1 MVHGGA
7 SGYLNSLT
15 KIGIETRSYLG
26 PRFRFSTK
34 PQQNLRNGHLTYLFS
49 SWWQLKDLLFSSRI
63 PGEIIQ
69 FDKHIFQ
76 VVQPPTRQACFC
88 ISRYSS
94 WVLEKVISD
103 AWKRN
108 NGWYMDGIWMVY
120 GWYMG
125 VSENRGTPKWMV
137 KIMETLLKWMIW
149 GYHYF
154 WKHPYGTGN

>member
-1 MVHGGA
+1 MHGGA

-15 KIGIETRSYLG
+15 KIGIDLELPG
-26 PRFRFSTK
+26 PQLSISTK
-34 PQQNLRNGHLTYLFS
+34 PQHILGMVIWLTCFLAGGF
-49 SWWQLKDLLFSSRI
+49 KDLLFSSRTL
-63 PGEIIQ
+63 G
-69 FDKHIFQ
+69 KSSNLTNIFFRW